1 MNELFLI
8 MNPGSRGGKSR
19 KIFDTIFCLLKKR
32 DVNYQYKITTSLND
46 AYNFSVEAN
55 RNNYNKILAVG
66 GDGTINQV
74 LNGFYD
80 ESGKK
85 ISDSKLGIVYTGTSP
100 DFCKSYNIP
109 TEITQ
114 AIQVVL
120 DNKYIKIHIGKIIL
134 SDNKL
139 DHSSEKSIKHNPDI
153 KTKYFGCCANIGL
166 GATLARYANS
176 GIRKY
181 LGDYAGTFIS
191 LMKTLINYKAN
202 DFKVVIDGKKQEI
215 KKVYSISIG
224 ITKYIASGIKINN
237 SLKYGDGRF
246 YCMLVK
252 NLNLFK
258 IPGLIRKVYSGK
270 SFRNNNYISLSYC
283 RKIEVFYNY
292 SNPEVEFDGDPAGYL
307 PCKIEM
313 AVDPLE
319 LLVQ

>member
-1 MNELFLI
+1 
-8 MNPGSRGGKSR
+8 MNPGSRGGKSG
-19 KIFDTIFCLLKKR
+19 KMFDTIFQLLNKR
-32 DVNYQYKITTSLND
+32 DINYQYKIIASLND

-55 RNNYNKILAVG
+55 QNNYKNILAVG

-74 LNGFYD
+74 INGFYD
-80 ESGKK
+80 ESGKR
-85 ISDSKLGIVYTGTSP
+85 ISDSKFGIIYSGTSP

-109 TEITQ
+109 TDLNQ
-114 AIQVVL
+114 AIRVILNNRSV
-120 DNKYIKIHIGKIIL
+120 KIHIGKIIL
-134 SDNKL
+134 SDKNL
-139 DHSSEKSIKHNPDI
+139 GSSSGKGIKHYPDI
-153 KTKYFGCCANIGL
+153 KTRYFGCCANIGL

-181 LGDYAGTFIS
+181 LGDFMGTFIS
-191 LMKTLINYKAN
+191 LIRTLINYKAN
-202 DFKVVIDGKKQEI
+202 DFTVVIDGKKQEI
-215 KKVYSISIG
+215 EKLYTISIG

-258 IPGLIRKVYSGK
+258 IPGLIRKVYSGN
-270 SFRNNNYISLSYC
+270 SFRNNNYLFLSYC
-283 RKIEVFYNY
+283 RNIEISTNY
-292 SNPEVEFDGDPAGYL
+292 LNPEVEFDGDPAGYL